1 MPNMGDVAKKIWI
14 LDDDKSIRW
23 VLQKAL
29 EKNNFTVT
37 SFSNSNEAINHFNH
51 DMPDLIISDI
61 KMPGESGLQ
70 FLEKVKTKFPNI
82 PIIIMTAFSDLDSA
96 VDSYAF
102 GAYEYLPKPFDI
114 EDALKIINSAF
125 KTSGEQNDV
134 FATNNHIIG
143 NSPVMQNVF
152 KQIGKLSK
160 SEASILITGES
171 GTGKELVAKAIHDNS
186 SRKNK
191 PFIALNA
198 AAIPED
204 LLESELFG
212 YEKGAFTGAIASKKG
227 YFEEANEGTLF
238 LDEIADMPLDL
249 QAKILRV
256 LNDGIYQ
263 KLGSSTPIKSNV
275 RIITATHQNL
285 NEKINEEKFREDL
298 FHRLNVI
305 SIKLPPLR
313 ERADDILLLS
323 KYFLSM
329 SAKELN
335 TSTKFLNEET
345 QNYFKKLSWTGNI
358 RQLRNICHWLTVMS
372 PGKEVGISDLPA
384 EIIKENVNSNH
395 TGQWDQ
401 ILKNII
407 SNDIENKDSNIFERY
422 VGLTEKI
429 LIETALENCNGKK
442 IKAASILGIGR
453 NTITRKIIEL
463 DIFNKID
470 RG

>member
-1 MPNMGDVAKKIWI
+1 MGELAKKIWI

-29 EKNNFTVT
+29 EKNKFTVT

-70 FLEKVKTKFPNI
+70 FLEKVKTKFANI

-125 KTSGEQNDV
+125 KTSGEQEDV
-134 FATNNHIIG
+134 FATNNQIIG

-186 SRKNK
+186 HRKDK

-198 AAIPED
+198 AAIPKD

-212 YEKGAFTGAIASKKG
+212 YEKGAFTGAISSKKG
-227 YFEEANEGTLF
+227 YFEEASEGTLF
-238 LDEIADMPLDL
+238 LDEIADMPLEL
-249 QAKILRV
+249 QAKLLRV
-256 LNDGIYQ
+256 LNDGVFQ
-263 KLGSSTPIKSNV
+263 KLGSSSPIKSNV
-275 RIITATHQNL
+275 RIIAATHQNL
-285 NEKINEEKFREDL
+285 SDKINEEKFREDL

-305 SIKLPPLR
+305 SIELPPLR
-313 ERADDILLLS
+313 DRADDILLLS
-323 KYFLSM
+323 KYFLSK

-335 TSTKFLNEET
+335 TSIKFLNEET
-345 QNYFKKLSWTGNI
+345 QSYFKKLSWTGNI

-372 PGKEVGISDLPA
+372 TGREVGISDLPA
-384 EIIKENVNSNH
+384 EILKENITPKHS
-395 TGQWDQ
+395 GQWDE
-401 ILKNII
+401 II
-407 SNDIENKDSNIFERY
+407 ANLIENDFANKIPNVYDKYIHLLEAVLIRIALNASSN
-422 VGLTEKI
+422 
-429 LIETALENCNGKK
+429 KK
-442 IKAASILGIGR
+442 IIAAELLGIGR
-453 NTITRKIIEL
+453 NTISRKIVEL
-463 DIFNKID
+463 DIVYKEKK
-470 RG
+470 

>member
-1 MPNMGDVAKKIWI
+1 MGEPAKKIWI

-70 FLEKVKTKFPNI
+70 FLEKVKTKFSNI
-82 PIIIMTAFSDLDSA
+82 PIIIMTAFSDLESA

-114 EDALKIINSAF
+114 EEALKIINSAF
-125 KTSGEQNDV
+125 KTSHEQEDV
-134 FATNNHIIG
+134 FATNNQIIG

-186 SRKNK
+186 HRKDK
-191 PFIALNA
+191 QFIALNA
-198 AAIPED
+198 AAIPKD

-212 YEKGAFTGAIASKKG
+212 YEKGAFTGAISSKKG

-249 QAKILRV
+249 QAKILRI
-256 LNDGIYQ
+256 LNDGIFQ
-263 KLGSSTPIKSNV
+263 KLGSSSPIKSNV
-275 RIITATHQNL
+275 RIIAATHQNL
-285 NEKINEEKFREDL
+285 TERINEEKFREDL

-313 ERADDILLLS
+313 ERDDDVLLLS
-323 KYFLSM
+323 KYFLSK

-335 TSTKFLNEET
+335 TSIKFLNEET

-384 EIIKENVNSNH
+384 EILKESVTSKHSGEWDEIVSNLIKE
-395 TGQWDQ
+395 D
-401 ILKNII
+401 I
-407 SNDIENKDSNIFERY
+407 SNKIPNIYEKY
-422 VGLTEKI
+422 INILEKI
-429 LIETALENCNGKK
+429 LIQTALNENKNKK
-442 IKAASILGIGR
+442 IQAALTLGIGR
-453 NTITRKIIEL
+453 NTITRKIDEL
-463 DIFNKID
+463 DI
-470 RG
+470 

>member
-1 MPNMGDVAKKIWI
+1 MPNMGELAKKIWI

-29 EKNNFTVT
+29 EKNHFTVT

-102 GAYEYLPKPFDI
+102 GAYEYLPKPFNI

-125 KTSGEQNDV
+125 KTSGEQEDE
-134 FATNNHIIG
+134 FTPNNQIIG

-171 GTGKELVAKAIHDNS
+171 GTGKELVAQAIHDNS
-186 SRKNK
+186 NRKDK

-198 AAIPED
+198 AAIPKD

-212 YEKGAFTGAIASKKG
+212 YEKGAFTGAISSKKG

-249 QAKILRV
+249 QAKLLRV
-256 LNDGIYQ
+256 LNDGVFQ
-263 KLGSSTPIKSNV
+263 KLGSSSPVKSNV
-275 RIITATHQNL
+275 RIIAATHQNL
-285 NEKINEEKFREDL
+285 IQKINQHSFREDL

-313 ERADDILLLS
+313 ERGDDILLLS
-323 KYFLSM
+323 KYFLSH
-329 SAKELN
+329 SAKDLN
-335 TSTKFLNEET
+335 ISSKYLNEET
-345 QNYFKKLSWTGNI
+345 QNYFKKLNWTGNI
-358 RQLRNICHWLTVMS
+358 RQLRNICHWLSVMS
-372 PGKEVGISDLPA
+372 PGKEIGISDLPT
-384 EIIKENVNSNH
+384 EILKENIYSEHSSKWDEIVSHLIKE
-395 TGQWDQ
+395 D
-401 ILKNII
+401 I
-407 SNDIENKDSNIFERY
+407 SKKTPNIFEKY
-422 VGLTEKI
+422 INLLEKV
-429 LIETALENCNGKK
+429 LIQTALNENKNKK
-442 IKAASILGIGR
+442 IQAAISLGIGR
-453 NTITRKIIEL
+453 NTISRKIEDF
-463 DIFNKID
+463 DIN
-470 RG
+470 

>member
-1 MPNMGDVAKKIWI
+1 MGELTKKVWI

-23 VLQKAL
+23 VLQKTL
-29 EKNNFTVT
+29 EKNYFTVT

-96 VDSYAF
+96 VDSFAF

-114 EDALKIINSAF
+114 DDALKIINSAF
-125 KTSGEQNDV
+125 KTSGEQEDA
-134 FATNNHIIG
+134 FATNNQIIG
-143 NSPVMQNVF
+143 NSPVMQSVF

-186 SRKNK
+186 HQKDN
-191 PFIALNA
+191 PFIALNS
-198 AAIPED
+198 AAIPKD

-212 YEKGAFTGAIASKKG
+212 YEKGAFTGAITSKKG
-227 YFEEANEGTLF
+227 YFEEANGGTLF

-249 QAKILRV
+249 QAKLLRV
-256 LNDGIYQ
+256 LNDGVFQ
-263 KLGSSTPIKSNV
+263 KLGSSSPVKSNV
-275 RIITATHQNL
+275 RIIAATHQNL
-285 NEKINEEKFREDL
+285 TERINQQKFREDL

-313 ERADDILLLS
+313 ERDNDILLLS
-323 KYFLSM
+323 KYFLSQ

-335 TSTKFLNEET
+335 TSVKFLNEET
-345 QNYFKKLSWTGNI
+345 QNYFKKLNWTGNI

-372 PGKEVGISDLPA
+372 PGKEIGISDLPA
-384 EIIKENVNSNH
+384 EIIKENVYINH

-407 SNDIENKDSNIFERY
+407 SHDIENNDRNLFERY
-422 VGLTEKI
+422 VGLMEKV
-429 LIETALENCNGKK
+429 LIEAALEKSNGKK
-442 IKAASILGIGR
+442 IKAAKTLGIGR
-453 NTITRKIIEL
+453 NTITRKIL
-463 DIFNKID
+463 DLNIISNKD
-470 RG
+470 

>member
-1 MPNMGDVAKKIWI
+1 MGELAKKIWI

-125 KTSGEQNDV
+125 KTSGEQEDA
-134 FATNNHIIG
+134 FATNNQIIG

-186 SRKNK
+186 NRKDK

-198 AAIPED
+198 AAIPKD

-212 YEKGAFTGAIASKKG
+212 YEKGAFTGAISSKKG

-249 QAKILRV
+249 QAKLLRV
-256 LNDGIYQ
+256 LNDGVFQ
-263 KLGSSTPIKSNV
+263 KLGSS
-275 RIITATHQNL
+275 
-285 NEKINEEKFREDL
+285 
-298 FHRLNVI
+298 
-305 SIKLPPLR
+305 
-313 ERADDILLLS
+313 
-323 KYFLSM
+323 
-329 SAKELN
+329 
-335 TSTKFLNEET
+335 
-345 QNYFKKLSWTGNI
+345 
-358 RQLRNICHWLTVMS
+358 S
-372 PGKEVGISDLPA
+372 P
-384 EIIKENVNSNH
+384 
-395 TGQWDQ
+395 
-401 ILKNII
+401 
-407 SNDIENKDSNIFERY
+407 
-422 VGLTEKI
+422 
-429 LIETALENCNGKK
+429 
-442 IKAASILGIGR
+442 
-453 NTITRKIIEL
+453 
-463 DIFNKID
+463 
-470 RG
+470 

>member
-1 MPNMGDVAKKIWI
+1 MGELAKKIWI

-37 SFSNSNEAINHFNH
+37 SFSNSNEAINYFNH
-51 DMPDLIISDI
+51 DLPDLIISDI

-102 GAYEYLPKPFDI
+102 GAYEYLPKPFVI

-125 KTSGEQNDV
+125 KISGEEENT
-134 FATNNHIIG
+134 FSTNNQIIG

-186 SRKNK
+186 HRKDK

-198 AAIPED
+198 AAIPKD

-212 YEKGAFTGAIASKKG
+212 YEKGAFTGAISSKKG

-249 QAKILRV
+249 QAKLLRV
-256 LNDGIYQ
+256 LNDGVFQ
-263 KLGSSTPIKSNV
+263 KLGSSSPIKSNV
-275 RIITATHQNL
+275 RIIAATHQNL
-285 NEKINEEKFREDL
+285 TEKINAEKFREDL
-298 FHRLNVI
+298 IHRLNLI
-305 SIKLPPLR
+305 TIEKPP
-313 ERADDILLLS
+313 
-323 KYFLSM
+323 M
-329 SAKELN
+329 
-335 TSTKFLNEET
+335 
-345 QNYFKKLSWTGNI
+345 
-358 RQLRNICHWLTVMS
+358 RQ
-372 PGKEVGISDLPA
+372 
-384 EIIKENVNSNH
+384 
-395 TGQWDQ
+395 
-401 ILKNII
+401 
-407 SNDIENKDSNIFERY
+407 
-422 VGLTEKI
+422 
-429 LIETALENCNGKK
+429 
-442 IKAASILGIGR
+442 
-453 NTITRKIIEL
+453 
-463 DIFNKID
+463 
-470 RG
+470 

>member
-1 MPNMGDVAKKIWI
+1 MDEHGKKIWI

-114 EDALKIINSAF
+114 EEALKIIQSAF
-125 KTSGEQNDV
+125 KTSGEQEDD
-134 FATNNHIIG
+134 FATSNQIIG

-186 SRKNK
+186 NRKDK

-198 AAIPED
+198 AAIPKD

-227 YFEEANEGTLF
+227 YFEEADEGTLF

-249 QAKILRV
+249 QAKLLRV
-256 LNDGIYQ
+256 LNDGIFQ
-263 KLGSSTPIKSNV
+263 KLGSSSPIKSNV
-275 RIITATHQNL
+275 RIIAATHQNL
-285 NEKINEEKFREDL
+285 TEKINEEKFREDL

-329 SAKELN
+329 SAKEFN
-335 TSTKFLNEET
+335 TSIKFLNEET

-372 PGKEVGISDLPA
+372 PGKEIGISDLPA

-395 TGQWDQ
+395 SGQWDQ

-429 LIETALENCNGKK
+429 LIETALEKSNRKK
-442 IKAASILGIGR
+442 IKAAKILGIGR
-453 NTITRKIIEL
+453 NTITRKIIEH
-463 DIFNKID
+463 DIDKN
-470 RG
+470 